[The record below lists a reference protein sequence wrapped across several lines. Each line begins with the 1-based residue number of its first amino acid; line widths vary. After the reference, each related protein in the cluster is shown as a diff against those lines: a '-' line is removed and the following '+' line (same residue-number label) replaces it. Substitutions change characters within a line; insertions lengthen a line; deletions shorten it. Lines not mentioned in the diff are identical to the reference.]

1 MVLYVVD
8 AFIFGTGHTRFDEFD
23 SGRIFVKVEEY
34 YVALESN
41 RVFHHII
48 FYPQVNPRNVA

>member
-23 SGRIFVKVEEY
+23 SGRIFVEIEEY
-34 YVALESN
+34 YVALESSLD
-41 RVFHHII
+41 FTILSFI
-48 FYPQVNPRNVA
+48 T